1 MLIQTT
7 APSVEPVTVDEA
19 KLNCKEDS
27 AVEDTLF
34 ALWIAGARQYA
45 ESFTGRSFITQ
56 GWRLV
61 LDEFP
66 PCIELERGN
75 VQSITSITYRDM
87 AGATQTVPFG
97 AVANG
102 VQRSADGS
110 LVADLSG
117 APARIA
123 PAFGSVWPIAVSE
136 LGAVAVNYT
145 AGYGPTPADVPQG
158 LRDWILM
165 RVATLYANRE
175 ESLPGVVTPLP
186 HVDGLLAPY
195 TVLLA

>member
-7 APSVEPVTVDEA
+7 APAVEPVTVDEA

-27 AVEDTLF
+27 AVEDMLF
-34 ALWIAGARQYA
+34 AVWIAAARQYA
-45 ESFTGRSFITQ
+45 ESLTGRSFITQ

-75 VQSITSITYRDM
+75 VQSVTSIAYRDM
-87 AGATQTVPFG
+87 VGVTKTVSFG
-97 AVANG
+97 SAVNG
-102 VQRSADGS
+102 VQRSTDGS

-117 APARIA
+117 SPARIA

-136 LGAVAVNYT
+136 IGAVAVNYT
-145 AGYGPTPADVPQG
+145 AGYGPAPDDVPQG
-158 LRDWILM
+158 LRNWILL

-175 ESLPGVVTPLP
+175 ESVPGVVTPLP